1 MIVKNDVY
9 DYGLKIYQDSEK
21 FKFSLDSLLLAE
33 FVDIKNSD
41 TQIVDFCS
49 GNAPIPL
56 ILASKYHKRIIGIE
70 IQKDIYELAIK
81 SIKENNMVNMVE
93 IINANVKDAT
103 QYLKSNTID
112 VITCNPP
119 FFKVNKTT
127 LVSKDF
133 EKAQARHE
141 ISITLEEI
149 FKIATNLLKSNGKFY
164 LVHRPERLQE
174 IMKYASNCQLA
185 VKEIKF
191 ISSYSEDYA
200 IMVLLKFVKNG
211 QIGTKVSTKV
221 INRETK
227 TYKEIFKM

>member
-185 VKEIKF
+185 VKDIKF

>member
-81 SIKENNMVNMVE
+81 SIKVNNMVNMVE

-133 EKAQARHE
+133 EKARARHE
-141 ISITLEEI
+141 ISINLEEI
-149 FKIATNLLKSNGKFY
+149 FKTATNLLKSNGKFY

>member
-9 DYGLKIYQDSEK
+9 DYGLKIYQDTEK

-33 FVDIKNSD
+33 FVDIKKSD
-41 TQIVDFCS
+41 GKIVDFCS
-49 GNAPIPL
+49 GNAPIPM
-56 ILASKYHKRIIGIE
+56 ILSSKYQKKIIGIE
-70 IQKDIYELAIK
+70 IQKEIYKLGIQ
-81 SIKENNMVNMVE
+81 SIKENNLDNMIE
-93 IINANVKDAT
+93 MINANVLEAPK
-103 QYLKSNTID
+103 YIESNSVD

-127 LVSKDF
+127 LVSKDAD
-133 EKAQARHE
+133 KAQARHE
-141 ISITLEEI
+141 ISISLEEI
-149 FKIATNLLKSNGKFY
+149 FKIASNLLKSNGKFY

-174 IMKYASNCQLA
+174 IMKYASDNNFA

-211 QIGTKVSTKV
+211 QIGTKVSTNI
-221 INRETK
+221 INRDTK
-227 TYKEIFKM
+227 TYKDIFKK

>member
-119 FFKVNKTT
+119 FFKVNKMT

-141 ISITLEEI
+141 ISINLEEI
-149 FKIATNLLKSNGKFY
+149 FKTATNLLKSNGKFY